1 MSFAALAGFSGG
13 LLIASLLL
21 TGVVLRYLRNKAIL
35 DMPNHRSS
43 HAVPTPRGGGLA
55 VTPLLLVMLA
65 GVTLWFGAG
74 PLGGVVWPRWL
85 MLAAAIGLAGICWMD
100 DRHDLSAR
108 LRFGCQFIAVICGV
122 TALDGPVLQGVVP
135 VWLDHVLVVFAWVW
149 FVNLFN
155 FMDGID
161 GISGVEAGS
170 IGAGVFV
177 VSILAFTPAFV
188 DLGVIGLG
196 ITAIMLGFLIWNWHP
211 AKLFLGDVGSIPL
224 GYVLGWLL
232 LELASRGA
240 WLPALVFPAYYLFDA
255 TYTLVRRAFRGE
267 KIWQAHRQH
276 AYQVATGRGMSHAR
290 VSFLILLANILLIM
304 VVFVPLPLVMAGA
317 IGRLVLAAIIVL
329 LLVGIL
335 RFWPVAG
342 KQSSPGQ

>member
-13 LLIASLLL
+13 LLVAALLL
-21 TGVVLRYLRNKAIL
+21 TGAVLRYLRHKAIL

-55 VTPLLLVMLA
+55 VTPLVLLMVG
-65 GVTLWFGAG
+65 GVTIWFGDAG
-74 PLGGVVWPRWL
+74 WPRGL
-85 MLAAAIGLAGICWMD
+85 MLAAGVGLAAICWMD

-108 LRFGCQFIAVICGV
+108 LRFGFQFIAVICGV
-122 TALDGPVLQGVVP
+122 TALGGPVLQGLVP
-135 VWLDHVLVVFAWVW
+135 VWLDHVFVVLAWVW

-177 VSILAFTPAFV
+177 LSLLAFTPAFI

-196 ITAIMLGFLIWNWHP
+196 IVAIMLGFLIWNWHP

-232 LELASRGA
+232 LEMAARGA
-240 WLPALVFPAYYLFDA
+240 WMPALIFPAYYLFDA
-255 TYTLVRRAFRGE
+255 TSTLLRRALRGE

-276 AYQVATGRGMSHAR
+276 AYQVATARGMSHGV
-290 VSFLILLANILLIM
+290 VSFLILLANLILIAI
-304 VVFVPLPLVMAGA
+304 VCTPLPGA
-317 IGRLVLAAIIVL
+317 IDGVIARLGLALIAVL
-329 LLVGIL
+329 LLVGVL
-335 RFWPVAG
+335 RFWPVGRAD
-342 KQSSPGQ
+342 QYMDE

>member
-13 LLIASLLL
+13 LLIAALLL
-21 TGVVLRYLRNKAIL
+21 TGIVLRYLRHKAIL

-55 VTPLLLVMLA
+55 VTPLVLLMVA
-65 GVTLWFGAG
+65 GVTIWFGDAG
-74 PLGGVVWPRWL
+74 WQRWL
-85 MLAAAIGLAGICWMD
+85 MLLAALGLAAICWMD

-108 LRFGCQFIAVICGV
+108 LRFGFQFVAVICGI
-122 TALDGPVLQGVVP
+122 TALSGPVLQGLVP
-135 VWLDHVLVVFAWVW
+135 LWLDHVLVVLTWVW

-177 VSILAFTPAFV
+177 VALLAFTPVFV

-196 ITAIMLGFLIWNWHP
+196 IVAIVLGFLIWNWHP

-232 LELASRGA
+232 LEVAARGA
-240 WLPALVFPAYYLFDA
+240 WLPALIFPAYYLFDA
-255 TYTLVRRAFRGE
+255 TFTLVRRAARGE

-276 AYQVATGRGMSHAR
+276 AYQVATGRGMSHGTVALLIL
-290 VSFLILLANILLIM
+290 VANLFLIA
-304 VVFVPLPLVMAGA
+304 VAFTALPVELDGA
-317 IGRLVLAAIIVL
+317 ITRLVLALVVVL

-335 RFWPVAG
+335 RYWPVKKADGLVG
-342 KQSSPGQ
+342 K